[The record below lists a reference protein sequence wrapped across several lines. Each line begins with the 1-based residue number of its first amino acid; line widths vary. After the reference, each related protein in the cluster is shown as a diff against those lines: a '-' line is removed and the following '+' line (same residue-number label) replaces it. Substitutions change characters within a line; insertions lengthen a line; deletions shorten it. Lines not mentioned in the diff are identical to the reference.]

1 MNEYDDDILSIIFII
16 IISVAT
22 IYIFYLF
29 CNYCRTSYIRLR
41 YAQNFILQT
50 PRRIPE
56 TNIITTERIYI
67 LVIHPD
73 SNINIGV
80 QRN

>member
-1 MNEYDDDILSIIFII
+1 MNEYKDDILSITFII
-16 IISVAT
+16 IIGIAT
-22 IYIFYLF
+22 VYIIYLF
-29 CNYCRTSYIRLR
+29 CDYCRTSYIRLR

-50 PRRIPE
+50 PTRIPE
-56 TNIITTERIYI
+56 TNIITTERVYI

-73 SNINIGV
+73 SNINIGI